1 MKRMKKLFALLMTLA
16 MVMGL
21 GITGFAADQFAT
33 TGSITVNGLA
43 NVGSNSGTYVRILVP
58 DIDAPGG
65 YSFADGVTIK
75 SDENTTLTAKQ
86 FMDLS
91 VAEQKALLSN
101 EYTRLPAGT
110 NGRVNSNTTFTVN
123 NLAAG
128 YYVVYITNTTGEG
141 EPTVIY
147 DNPMI
152 LSIQYDKATLNG
164 NKDGYNYNVS
174 STQESNVVTAKY
186 TTIPSTKTGKD
197 AEDED
202 EFVGVDGTATY
213 EIITYIPSDVTTF
226 TLTDRLTDAE
236 YQQDTVKV
244 DIEGIGD
251 VTTVLKNAGKIT
263 FDSAQTTGED
273 HNMVIDLT
281 QYVKD
286 VTPDNANAGKK
297 VTITYDVTV
306 TGTKVEN
313 SVTPDDGKHDYT
325 TDNTTET
332 LYTGGIKLTKY
343 DEKNSPLAGA
353 SFVVYKEVDEN
364 EKTVKYYAQVTNGV
378 LTGWTKNKA
387 DASKLT
393 TVTGTGII
401 TVDGL
406 DLGKY
411 YFEEVEAPEDY
422 SINPEIKEVEVKE
435 ANTNKMEEYTPAS
448 TTMTDTK
455 LIALPS
461 TGGMG
466 TTLFTI
472 AGCVIMISAAGLF
485 FATRKKAN

>member
-1 MKRMKKLFALLMTLA
+1 MKKMKKLLAILMTMA

-21 GITGFAADQFAT
+21 GITGFAADTFEE

-43 NVGSNSGTYVRILVP
+43 NVGTNTGTYVKILVP
-58 DIDAPGG
+58 DVDAPGG
-65 YSFADGVTIK
+65 YSFASGVTIME
-75 SDENTTLTAKQ
+75 DEDTVLTAKK
-86 FMDLS
+86 FMDLTVEQQKS
-91 VAEQKALLSN
+91 VLTN
-101 EYTRLPAGT
+101 EYTVLPAETAGIVT
-110 NGRVNSNTTFTVN
+110 GNTIFKVN
-123 NLAAG
+123 NLTAG
-128 YYVVYITNTTGEG
+128 YYVVNITNTTGQG

-152 LSIQYDKATLNG
+152 LSIQYDKATLNV
-164 NKDGYNYNVS
+164 NKDGYKYNVS
-174 STQESNVVTAKY
+174 STQDDNEVTAKY

-197 AEDED
+197 KENND
-202 EFVGVDGTATY
+202 EFVEVGGTATY
-213 EIITYIPSDVTTF
+213 EITTYIPSDVETF
-226 TLTDRLTDAE
+226 TLTDRLTDAN
-236 YQQDTVKV
+236 YQTETVKV
-244 DIEGIGD
+244 GIEGVGD
-251 VTTVLKNAGKIT
+251 VTTNLDGKIT
-263 FDSAQTTGED
+263 FDEVQKNGED
-273 HNMVIDLT
+273 HNMMIDLT

-286 VTPDNANAGKK
+286 VTPDNKYAGKK
-297 VTITYDVTV
+297 VTVTYDVTV

-325 TDNTTET
+325 TGNTTET

-343 DEKNSPLAGA
+343 DENNSPLAGA
-353 SFVVYKEVDEN
+353 SFVVYKEVIEN
-364 EKTVKYYAQVTNGV
+364 EEAVKYYAKVTNGV

-387 DASKLT
+387 EAAKLT

-411 YFEEVEAPEDY
+411 HFEEVEAPEGY
-422 SINPEIKEVEVKE
+422 SINPEIKDVEVEE
-435 ANTNKMEEYTPAS
+435 ANTNKMTTYSPAA

>member
-1 MKRMKKLFALLMTLA
+1 MKRMKKLFAILMTMA

-21 GITGFAADQFAT
+21 SITGFAADSYDYGT
-33 TGSITVNGLA
+33 ITVNGLA
-43 NVGSNSGTYVRILVP
+43 NTGTNTATYVQILVP

-65 YSFADGVTIK
+65 YSFADGVSIK
-75 SDENTTLTAKQ
+75 GYTNAETFMNDTVANQKAAIADKDTVLPSAKSATVQNNTTVQ
-86 FMDLS
+86 QS
-91 VAEQKALLSN
+91 V
-101 EYTRLPAGT
+101 T
-110 NGRVNSNTTFTVN
+110 
-123 NLAAG
+123 AG
-128 YYVVYITNTTGEG
+128 YYVVYVINTADEG
-141 EPTVIY
+141 DVQVIY

-152 LSIQYDKATLNG
+152 LSVQYDKATLNE
-164 NKDGYNYNVS
+164 NKDGYKYNVS
-174 STQESNVVTAKY
+174 STQDDNEVTAKY

-197 AEDED
+197 KENGD
-202 EFVGVDGTATY
+202 EFVEVGGTATY
-213 EIITYIPSDVTTF
+213 EITTYIPSDVETF
-226 TLTDRLTDAE
+226 TLTDRLTDAN
-236 YQQDTVKV
+236 YQTGTVKV
-244 DIEGIGD
+244 NIEGLGD
-251 VTTVLKNAGKIT
+251 VTNQLSGKIT
-263 FDSAQTTGED
+263 FDLESKNDED
-273 HNMVIDLT
+273 HNMKIDLT
-281 QYVKD
+281 QYVKG
-286 VTPDNANAGKK
+286 VTPANKYAGKK

-313 SVTPDDGKHDYT
+313 SVTPNDGEHDYT

-343 DEKNSPLAGA
+343 DENSNPLAGA
-353 SFVVYKEVDEN
+353 SFVVYKEVIEN
-364 EKTVKYYAQVTNGV
+364 GETVKYYAKVTNGV
-378 LTGWTKNKA
+378 LTGWTKDKA
-387 DASKLT
+387 EAAKLT

-406 DLGKY
+406 DLGIY
-411 YFEEVEAPEDY
+411 HFEEVEAPEGY
-422 SINPEIKEVEVKE
+422 SINPDIKNVEVKE
-435 ANTNKMEEYTPAS
+435 ANTNKMATYSPAA